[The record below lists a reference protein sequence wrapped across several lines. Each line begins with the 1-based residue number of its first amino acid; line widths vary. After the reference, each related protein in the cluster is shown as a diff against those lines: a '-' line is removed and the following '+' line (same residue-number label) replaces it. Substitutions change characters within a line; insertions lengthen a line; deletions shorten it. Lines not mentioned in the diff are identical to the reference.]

1 MAYPVSSLR
10 SFLPSRDRPPPRTQA
25 MRFNNSMPK
34 EIMRA
39 NFNFMQVGRKG
50 GGDMTNIGE
59 QKCRRAGWVRV
70 RASDMYAGGTDRN
83 EYACRPAIRVCQHQ
97 ID

>member
-39 NFNFMQVGRKG
+39 NFNFMQVDRMG
-50 GGDMTNIGE
+50 GGRPIKENNSTGGHS
-59 QKCRRAGWVRV
+59 GWE
-70 RASDMYAGGTDRN
+70 AHQT
-83 EYACRPAIRVCQHQ
+83 CRPAGQ
-97 ID
+97 

>member
-50 GGDMTNIGE
+50 GGDDPY
-59 QKCRRAGWVRV
+59 RRTKVQEGGVGGCEHQVCMPAG
-70 RASDMYAGGTDRN
+70 
-83 EYACRPAIRVCQHQ
+83 Q
-97 ID
+97 INRKYVPSSPEIQPCISSPN